1 MAKKTQHSQKERNKS
16 FKKERELGFRLES
29 VGNLQGIKKGEISAQ
44 PYLLDGSLLLQRE
57 TLEAKGEGC
66 R

>member
-1 MAKKTQHSQKERNKS
+1 MGS
-16 FKKERELGFRLES
+16 
-29 VGNLQGIKKGEISAQ
+29 LQGIKKGEISAQ